1 MTGSTPR
8 GHPAPIL
15 GEIALKVRL
24 DQLFFRRGD
33 RTGDPA
39 SSLIHRGPGALW
51 ALTRVLEKWIR
62 WLVNRGEGLFEAR
75 SAVNWLF
82 ILTSQESAVSSIYSQ
97 KFMYLLLHDV
107 SGLKPSATKDTPKK
121 ARKRVC
127 EVSTEHVFDD
137 APARTLDVLQLR
149 RGMHVCGRHRLPA
162 DMPGGGCGCLRGPL
176 LRFTLRGGDT
186 SSTFCVPGLP
196 YREPNVALS
205 CFARTA
211 AFRSGYRFP
220 HETSSA
226 SSCSR
231 ILVV

>member
-1 MTGSTPR
+1 
-8 GHPAPIL
+8 
-15 GEIALKVRL
+15 LKVRL

-82 ILTSQESAVSSIYSQ
+82 ILTSQESAVSSMYSQ
-97 KFMYLLLHDV
+97 KRVSLPLHDV
-107 SGLKPSATKDTPKK
+107 SGLKPFAAKDTPKK
-121 ARKRVC
+121 ARKRIC

-137 APARTLDVLQLR
+137 ATARTLDVLQLR
-149 RGMHVCGRHRLPA
+149 RGMHVCGRHRLST
-162 DMPGGGCGCLRGPL
+162 DMPGGCCGCLRGPL

-186 SSTFCVPGLP
+186 SSTFCVRGLP
-196 YREPNVALS
+196 YREPNMAFS

-211 AFRSGYRFP
+211 AFRSGYRFS
-220 HETSSA
+220 HEASSA
-226 SSCSR
+226 SPCLR
-231 ILVV
+231 ILVI